1 MSKQA
6 FEQDLSQ
13 EEQPGMIFMAKL
25 LFKAPVS
32 VPEKSETE
40 RILGENVGKVDL
52 FWHDQKGFGAAAK
65 DYLCHFKDSDV
76 PPQILAT
83 ECIEFKGAEIDD
95 FHRSQF
101 WDCGDR
107 ADKFLSEC
115 KYQVVVTDM
124 MAAAL
129 EPQERARLDM
139 DFIEALLELYPDC
152 EAIYFINS
160 NKLYPADIIRQE
172 KGKIPRESR
181 FIKYAVNV
189 RFFNIQG
196 TDGDMV
202 IDTVGMSML
211 FMPDLQYHFHG
222 KDPNLVVYHAKCF
235 ASYMLDNNNPIK
247 DGDPLDSINDDS
259 SFNRDDMWTCRYEGS
274 LIQPQREV
282 IDIYMNEYAA
292 GQRGEQK

>member
-6 FEQDLSQ
+6 FEQDLTQ
-13 EEQPGMIFMAKL
+13 EEQPGLIFMAKL
-25 LFKAPVS
+25 LFKELVS

-40 RILGENVGKVDL
+40 RILGENVGSIDL

-65 DYLCHFKDSDV
+65 DYICHFKDGDV
-76 PPQILAT
+76 PPQVMAT
-83 ECIEFKGAEIDD
+83 ECIGFNGGEIDD

-129 EPQERARLDM
+129 EPQERANLDM

-235 ASYMLDNNNPIK
+235 TSYMLDNNNPIK

-259 SFNRDDMWTCRYEGS
+259 SFNRDDMWKCRYEGS

-292 GQRGEQK
+292 GQRGEQE